1 MSKNKLKRER
11 EMPKIKLIWERNIS
25 NIQFFV
31 GCIIILGILVMDYF
45 NIPSDNGLNMMSIN
59 WSLFNIL
66 VVIFLYLLTFK
77 NIEAR
82 TILKEKNK
90 KDIVNALLKECYTNI
105 NSNLESLQPIKQQ
118 LKGDN
123 INAAINIAFPNDNL
137 IQDLIIEGLLTK
149 EELMNYL
156 SIKTSFKE
164 TVTFLGFSGL
174 KEIGEDTQANMEEIY
189 NNNKITLEI
198 QVDSASKQLN
208 Q

>member
-118 LKGDN
+118 LKSDN